1 MPEPCNEG
9 AFRVILFDVPAIADC
24 YPAYAA
30 TSAIDAI
37 RARDYARLDA
47 QGHVYLDY
55 TAGSLYATSQLE
67 RHFRLLER
75 GLFGNPHSGN
85 PTASRSTEVCQRA
98 RRAVLD
104 FFGASPDEWMVI
116 FTANASQAL
125 KLVGESYPFGP
136 GGRFLLTFDNH
147 NSVNGIREFARARG
161 AATTYVPVVLP
172 EMRVDEDALAREL
185 DRSTGAG
192 GHLFAFPAQ
201 SNFSG
206 VQHPLA
212 WIEQARGRGWDVL
225 LDAAAFTPTNP
236 LDLGR
241 VTPDFVVQSLYKIFG
256 YPTGV
261 GCLLARRE
269 ALAALRRPWF
279 AGGTITVA
287 SVQGDKYYLAENET
301 AFEDGTPD
309 YLALS
314 AVDIGFDHVRAIGLA
329 TIHDRVRVLTGW
341 LLDRLVALQHPDGR
355 PLARV
360 FGPHTTD
367 RRGGTVTFNFYGADG
382 AAVDHR
388 VVEQRANAAN
398 ISLRTG
404 CFCNPGGGEVAL
416 GISGTELSSCFRK
429 PEHETRLSLDDF
441 RLCIDGKSSGAVR
454 VSLGIVSNA
463 ADVDRFIAFAESFLG

>member
-1 MPEPCNEG
+1 MPLGP
-9 AFRVILFDVPAIADC
+9 D
-24 YPAYAA
+24 YAK
-30 TSAIDAI
+30 TSAIDAL

-47 QGHVYLDY
+47 HNHVYLDY
-55 TAGSLYATSQLE
+55 TAGSLYGSSQLA
-67 RHFRLLER
+67 RHFAMLEA
-75 GLFGNPHSGN
+75 GLFGNPHSDN
-85 PTASRSTEVCQRA
+85 PTASHSTELCNRA

-104 FFGASPDEWMVI
+104 FFGASPDEWMAI

-136 GGRFLLTFDNH
+136 GSRYLLTFDNH
-147 NSVNGIREFARARG
+147 NSVNGIREFARAKG
-161 AATTYVPVVLP
+161 AITTYTPIVLP
-172 EMRVDEDALAREL
+172 EMRLDDDVLAAEL
-185 DRSTGAG
+185 ERGPG
-192 GHLFAFPAQ
+192 GGPGLFAFPAQ

-206 VQHPLA
+206 VQHSLE
-212 WIEQARGRGWDVL
+212 WIARAKAAGWDVL

-236 LDLGR
+236 LDLSR
-241 VTPDFVVQSLYKIFG
+241 VQPDFVVQSFYKMFG

-269 ALAALRRPWF
+269 ALARLRRPWF

-287 SVQGDKYYLAENET
+287 SVQGDKHYLAESEL

-309 YLALS
+309 YLALP
-314 AVDIGFDHVRAIGLA
+314 AVEIGIEHLRSVGIGL
-329 TIHDRVRVLTGW
+329 IHDRVHHLTGW
-341 LLDRLVALQHPDGR
+341 LLERLTALRHPGG
-355 PLARV
+355 PALARI
-360 FGPHTTD
+360 FGPHTMD
-367 RRGGTVTFNFYGADG
+367 RRGSTVSFNFHGADG
-382 AAVDHR
+382 TAIDHR
-388 VVEQRANAAN
+388 TVEARANAAN

-429 PEHETRLSLDDF
+429 PEHETRLTLEDF

-463 ADVDRFIAFAESFLG
+463 ADVDRFIAFAESFLA